1 MESITM
7 LSGSANSPQCAIF
20 AFDVSKDTLN
30 VFSRIGKKTIERSFR
45 NRTGVV
51 ETQLTAMAQLAKA
64 AGAEKILVVAEST
77 GNFHDILMRAA
88 RRVGLETAWVS
99 GEAVAKMRVI
109 ETNDTGKTDI
119 KDPHV
124 IHSLASI
131 GKTLIHR
138 DLEEP
143 YSLLRQWK
151 SIYDAAEVKAV
162 EAKCAIASQLYN
174 LFPDFGFT
182 TDFLYSDSGA
192 ALMQEFGGNPYR
204 IVATGLSRFS
214 EAMKKAAPRIRQAS
228 ISQLFEQA
236 HASAKNNLPLR
247 HTELLELRLRQLWA
261 ELQLHDSRKQEA
273 AEAME
278 QLYEEARKKDRRLP
292 KGQKGVISNFHLAR
306 IVAET
311 GPLSDFESWRK
322 LMRFAGLNLRE
333 RQSGKYRGKTRIAKK
348 GRSGLR
354 KILGQVVLPLVRH
367 NGLFGEY
374 YHRRKEETKMPGTK
388 LMTIVMRKFL
398 KMLFGWY
405 RSGGEFQVNRI
416 FACESRYRM
425 AA

>member
-1 MESITM
+1 MKSTTM
-7 LSGSANSPQCAIF
+7 LSGNVSNSQSAIF
-20 AFDVSKDTLN
+20 AFDVSKDSLN
-30 VFSRIGKKTIERSFR
+30 VFSKIGKKTIERSFR
-45 NRTGVV
+45 NRTDIV

-162 EAKCAIASQLYN
+162 EAKCAISSQLHN

-192 ALMQEFGGNPYR
+192 ALIQEFGGNPYR
-204 IVATGLSRFS
+204 IVTTGLTKFTESV
-214 EAMKKAAPRIRQAS
+214 KKAAPRIRQAS
-228 ISQLFEQA
+228 ISLLFEQA
-236 HASAKNNLPLR
+236 NASVKNNLPLR
-247 HTELLELRLRQLWA
+247 HADLLELRLRQLWV
-261 ELQLHDSRKQEA
+261 ELQLHEFRKREA
-273 AEAME
+273 AAAME
-278 QLYEEARKKDRRLP
+278 KLYEEARKKDHRLP
-292 KGQKGVISNFHLAR
+292 EGQKGVITNFHLAR

-333 RQSGKYRGKTRIAKK
+333 RQSGKFRGKTRIAKK

-354 KILGQVVLPLVRH
+354 KIMGQVVLPLVRH

-405 RSGGEFQVNRI
+405 RSGGVFQANRV
-416 FACESRYRM
+416 FSCESRYLM